1 MALELVVFWHLY
13 EAGSL
18 IKGSWLLRQTYS
30 LFFPSIDSLI
40 VHRLLQ
46 LVVVVIFQGVFFV
59 NSCLMRAIIRHLSS
73 TCWLNRGLD
82 ALLRKYQIHSSTAML
97 MALQNFL
104 LYAAWLVDIILAM
117 VQITGPHPHIP
128 LPLHLYHITSGNA
141 VSVLFTVCAA
151 VGLSAA
157 AQHFTLKGSKSASLL
172 NTKKKARLIIASIIS
187 MALLSTVT
195 ILQQRAQEES
205 SSTSSS
211 DLPSRTPSYV
221 VPWKKA
227 NIPTNSIPP
236 LSERPW
242 LKGCLAL
249 FSSLPFSLS
258 LSLSD
263 IISSSWSQGW
273 ING

>member
-1 MALELVVFWHLY
+1 MALELVVYWHLY

-18 IKGSWLLRQTYS
+18 IKRSWLLRQTYS

-46 LVVVVIFQGVFFV
+46 LVVLVIFQGVFFV

-97 MALQNFL
+97 IALQNFL
-104 LYAAWLVDIILAM
+104 LYAAWLVDLILAM
-117 VQITGPHPHIP
+117 VQTTGSHPHIP
-128 LPLHLYHITSGNA
+128 LLLHLYRITNESP

-151 VGLSAA
+151 VVLSVA

-172 NTKKKARLIIASIIS
+172 NTKKKAKLIIACIIS
-187 MALLSTVT
+187 MTLLSTVT
-195 ILQQRAQEES
+195 ILQERAQEES

-211 DLPSRTPSYV
+211 SSDMPSVTPSYV

-227 NIPTNSIPP
+227 NTPANSIPP

-242 LKGCLAL
+242 LNGCLAL
-249 FSSLPFSLS
+249 FSSLS
-258 LSLSD
+258 SLSD
-263 IISSSWSQGW
+263 ITSSCWLHRAG
-273 ING
+273 